1 MHNGAIKLY
10 YAYGVYCL
18 EQAALCGGGAVLRK
32 VLARRARRGG
42 ARGGGRLRG
51 RRGAKARQEASSED
65 EDGDAFSGTD
75 EDAGVSDSG
84 PVLTQSR
91 RMMTR
96 TKMMTMARM
105 KN

>member
-10 YAYGVYCL
+10 YACGVYCL
-18 EQAALCGGGAVLRK
+18 EQPALCGGGAVLRK
-32 VLARRARRGG
+32 VLARGG

-51 RRGAKARQEASSED
+51 SSGAKARQEASSED